1 MSIAYHRFSI
11 INQVIGL
18 MLLIAVLGIIG
29 MTISNSMIIS
39 VQGNA
44 HAINKSG
51 SLRMQSYH
59 LLSLVPL
66 NQYSNVYVSEL
77 EKNLLSNEL
86 TQVVDIEDLNPQFA
100 ELYQYWV
107 TELKPAFNHAV
118 SPNDARLAVVTF
130 VNKLDALVRNID
142 EKTERKITY
151 VAITQMVFIGLVLL
165 LLIFAICHFRKKIYT
180 PWLKLLH
187 MVNAISHQDFSQ
199 RFPVGKKQ
207 DELNSLGHTLNQMSD
222 ELAQSYHQLESRVI
236 EKTADLQKKNKVLL
250 YLYQSNRTLHAIGP
264 LSIRLEKVLFEL
276 KSLIPLQ
283 NIRLRLYEE
292 NNDACF
298 HEIHCPE
305 NEEHSLK
312 SPKMAEHLK
321 VISWEISDNLQRYGM
336 ILAEMDINQPLSEEQ
351 NNLVLM
357 LVKQI
362 AGMLAMEHQ
371 LEQQQQLLIMDERS
385 AIARELH
392 DSIAQSLSCL
402 KMQISYLQMQPKTLP
417 TKHQELLNEM
427 RNEINSAYSQL
438 RELLTTF
445 RLKLT
450 EPGLFPALESTIQE
464 FSQRLGFQIGLNYQI
479 PAKSL
484 SPHQSIHIIQ
494 IIREALSNIL
504 KHANANWSQVSLIEN
519 NGLITMAI
527 EDNGEG
533 IQPQPT
539 KNNHYGLII
548 MRERALSLNGKY
560 QISPRVQGGTIVN
573 VVFPLTVA

>member
-66 NQYSNVYVSEL
+66 NQYSDVYVSEL

-107 TELKPAFNHAV
+107 TELKPALNHAV

-151 VAITQMVFIGLVLL
+151 VAITQMVFIGLVSL

-362 AGMLAMEHQ
+362 A
-371 LEQQQQLLIMDERS
+371 
-385 AIARELH
+385 
-392 DSIAQSLSCL
+392 
-402 KMQISYLQMQPKTLP
+402 
-417 TKHQELLNEM
+417 
-427 RNEINSAYSQL
+427 
-438 RELLTTF
+438 
-445 RLKLT
+445 
-450 EPGLFPALESTIQE
+450 
-464 FSQRLGFQIGLNYQI
+464 
-479 PAKSL
+479 
-484 SPHQSIHIIQ
+484 
-494 IIREALSNIL
+494 
-504 KHANANWSQVSLIEN
+504 
-519 NGLITMAI
+519 
-527 EDNGEG
+527 
-533 IQPQPT
+533 
-539 KNNHYGLII
+539 
-548 MRERALSLNGKY
+548 
-560 QISPRVQGGTIVN
+560 
-573 VVFPLTVA
+573 